1 MKGLSKSELQ
11 FFEQLKE
18 YIDNEEI
25 YCEILKV
32 FFLYVEGI
40 LGADE
45 QFMLVEKFFDRDPE
59 DIFERF
65 KNLTFSREQGWRKI
79 SWFCWNLQEFGQGE
93 TQIQRIDSSYS
104 RLPQEFLMPI
114 CTGKDELGELVLNDT
129 LVSIPH
135 GSEHF

>member
-65 KNLTFSREQGWRKI
+65 KNLTFSREQG
-79 SWFCWNLQEFGQGE
+79 
-93 TQIQRIDSSYS
+93 
-104 RLPQEFLMPI
+104 
-114 CTGKDELGELVLNDT
+114 
-129 LVSIPH
+129 
-135 GSEHF
+135 